1 MHDIVSFV
9 PRACR
14 ALAAALAALCALPVA
29 QAAGV
34 RFEDVAT
41 PAHGIDFRHERA
53 TFDPKLAKIMP
64 WITAG
69 GAAVAVA
76 DFDNDG
82 LDDFYVTTSKTGAT
96 NKLYRNLGNWQFKDV
111 ASEVGLAD
119 VNGTATGTS
128 SFALWFD
135 YDNDGWRD
143 LLLVRFGR
151 MSLYRNVQGKRFEDA
166 TQRAGLDILVNAT
179 AAAAFDYDHS
189 GRLSLLVTGYFPEV
203 DMHRMPDSK
212 ILFDSWE
219 TATNGGRHF
228 LFRNEGGGRFTD
240 VTREAGIYDTGWTMA
255 IGIGDLD
262 GDGWLDVY
270 LARDF
275 GTDKVYRNRGGGK
288 FEHLS
293 EKAIGIDT
301 KKGMNAE
308 LGDYNNDGRLD
319 VYVTNMTEPY
329 LYECNMLW
337 QNNGDF
343 HFVDVA
349 TETGT
354 CDTGWGWGAKFL
366 DVDNDGQLDLYVVNG
381 FISSGP
387 QDYMKILLDFIF
399 KENVDLRDAQD
410 WPDMRGYS
418 MGGHERNVLF
428 RQDGGTFKDI
438 AAAAGVDDRRDGRG
452 VAIADLDN
460 DGRMD
465 ILVSNVDASVAV
477 YRNAT
482 TGGGRW
488 IGFKLRDLP
497 GRPEPI
503 GARVYL
509 TTGLE
514 QQMREI
520 SPANGF
526 EAQSTLNVHFGLGAA
541 DKADNVVVVWPDG
554 ERQKLGTLPAG
565 RYHEIVR
572 GRKSGAAAVPAHAPP
587 TDSMAER
594 PSVGGGMLRKVAF
607 DLGTAAAERPGTGPG
622 PLAQAAA
629 PVAAGPTRAA
639 AAAPS
644 KFKLEFVEVAAESG
658 AVATHHP
665 PVFDAKL
672 AHIMAMVSA
681 GAAGGAVG
689 DVYGNGRDDIL
700 VTDSRAG
707 YPNHLFVNLGN
718 GRFEDR
724 AVDAGVAH
732 YNDAHNVCTGGIFF
746 DYDGDGRDD
755 LLLLRFGSQ
764 VLLRNLGNGRFED
777 VSARSGVGAVRGNML
792 SAIAF
797 DADRDGWLDL
807 YLGAYFPDVDL
818 FALKDDR
825 VMHDSWEQSRN
836 GGRNVFLRNNGDGT
850 FSEQTREFGLEDT
863 GWTMALG
870 YGDIDNDGW
879 PDVYIANDYGPDRLL
894 RNERGRFVDIS
905 ERAIGIDT
913 KKGMNAEFGDFDNDG
928 WPDIFVTNVTEK
940 FLYECNML
948 WHNNGDLTFTDLATE
963 MNVCDGGWGWGG
975 KFADVDNDGWL
986 DLYQVNG
993 FFTGA
998 KGDDYL
1004 TVLLPA
1010 LWNNGG
1016 EDPSSAAKWPPVNG
1030 MSMVNRETN
1039 RLWLNQGGV
1048 GFRRDDGTALSGLLD
1063 GRGVFVADFDEDG
1076 RIDFAVTNN
1085 DAPFQIFMNRAASDH
1100 HWIEFKLR
1108 GKAPNTSAA
1117 GARVTIETGAGRQY
1131 REVNIGNGFAGGSS
1145 RRVHFG
1151 LGKAR
1156 RVDAATIR
1164 WPDGSEQ
1171 RLGPLDADRI
1181 VSVTQS

>member
-1 MHDIVSFV
+1 MSTLRRI
-9 PRACR
+9 RAGWF
-14 ALAAALAALCALPVA
+14 AALLTALCISP
-29 QAAGV
+29 AAWSANV
-34 RFEDVAT
+34 RFEDIAT
-41 PAHGIDFRHERA
+41 PSHGIDFRHERA

-82 LDDFYVTTSKTGAT
+82 LDDFYATTSKTGAP
-96 NKLYRNLGNWQFKDV
+96 NKLYKNLGNLQFKDV
-111 ASEVGLAD
+111 AAEVGLAD
-119 VNGTATGTS
+119 VNREATGTS

-135 YDNDGWRD
+135 FDNDGWRD

-166 TQRAGLDILVNAT
+166 TKQAGLDILVNAT
-179 AAAAFDYDHS
+179 AAAAFDYDRS

-228 LFRNEGGGRFTD
+228 LFRNEGAGRFKD
-240 VTREAGIYDTGWTMA
+240 VTREAGIFDTGWTMA

-262 GDGWLDVY
+262 NDGWPDVY

-275 GTDKVYRNRGGGK
+275 GTDKVYRNNGNGTFSDVSAR
-288 FEHLS
+288 S
-293 EKAIGIDT
+293 IGVDT

-308 LGDYNNDGRLD
+308 LGDYNNDGLLD

-329 LYECNMLW
+329 LHECNMLW
-337 QNNGDF
+337 QNNGNF
-343 HFVDVA
+343 RFVDVA
-349 TETGT
+349 SETGS
-354 CDTGWGWGAKFL
+354 CDTGWGWGGKFL
-366 DVDNDGQLDLYVVNG
+366 DADNDGQLDLYVVNG

-460 DGRMD
+460 DGRLD

-488 IGFKLRDLP
+488 IGFTLRDLP

-503 GARVYL
+503 GARVYVS
-509 TTGLE
+509 TGIE

-541 DKADNVVVVWPDG
+541 DRAENVIVVWPDG
-554 ERQKLGTLPAG
+554 EREQLGTLPAG
-565 RYHEIVR
+565 KYHEIVR
-572 GRKSGAAAVPAHAPP
+572 RRKTGAVEPAAPQPLAQA
-587 TDSMAER
+587 
-594 PSVGGGMLRKVAF
+594 SVAAGGGMLRKVAF
-607 DLGTAAAERPGTGPG
+607 DAGAAPTRSGASQWAVPL
-622 PLAQAAA
+622 LAQAMPA
-629 PVAAGPTRAA
+629 PALRLGVAASPPPKARVG
-639 AAAPS
+639 
-644 KFKLEFVEVAAESG
+644 FEEVAARSG
-658 AVATHHP
+658 VTAVHHP

-681 GAAGGAVG
+681 GAAGGAIG

-707 YPNHLFVNLGN
+707 HPNHLFVNQGD
-718 GRFEDR
+718 GTFVDR
-724 AVDAGVAH
+724 AVEAGVAL

-797 DADRDGWLDL
+797 DADRDGWVDL

-836 GGRNVFLRNNGDGT
+836 GGRNIFLRNNGDGT
-850 FSEQTREFGLEDT
+850 FTEKTREVGLEDT

-870 YGDIDNDGW
+870 HADVDNDGW
-879 PDVYIANDYGPDRLL
+879 QDVYIANDYGPDRLL
-894 RNERGRFVDIS
+894 HNVRGRFVDVS
-905 ERAIGIDT
+905 ERALGIDT

-948 WHNNGDLTFTDLATE
+948 WHNNGNLTFTDIATE

-993 FFTGA
+993 FFTGP
-998 KGDDYL
+998 KPEDYL

-1016 EDPSSAAKWPPVNG
+1016 EDPSSAAKWPAVNG
-1030 MSMVNRETN
+1030 MSMVNRESN
-1039 RLWLNQGGV
+1039 RLWLNEGGV
-1048 GFRRDDGTALSGLLD
+1048 GFRRDDGTVLSGLLD
-1063 GRGVFVADFDEDG
+1063 GRAVFVADFDQDG

-1085 DAPFQIFMNRAASDH
+1085 DGPFQVFMNRSETGN
-1100 HWIEFKLR
+1100 HWIEFRLR
-1108 GKAPNTSAA
+1108 GKRPNTDAA
-1117 GARVTIETGAGRQY
+1117 GARVAIETSGGRQY
-1131 REVNIGNGFAGGSS
+1131 REVNIGNGFGGGSS

-1151 LGKAR
+1151 LGKAT
-1156 RVDAATIR
+1156 RVESAIVR
-1164 WPDGSEQ
+1164 WPDGTES
-1171 RLGPLDADRI
+1171 RLGPIEADRI
-1181 VSVTQS
+1181 VTVNQS